1 MRATAI
7 AHPNVALVKYWGK
20 QPESTP
26 AATDAQRE
34 NNPAT
39 PSLSIAL
46 AALATRTVV
55 TAAGQDELQVNG
67 QPTKDA
73 RVTRLVAEMRRAWR
87 LPPIVVE
94 TCNDFPTSAG
104 LASSASGFAALVTA
118 IDGAFALGLSVRER
132 SVWARRGS
140 ASAARSVVGGFAAL
154 AQTNDGEWASSTV
167 LPREAWPLEVVVAV
181 VSDAAKGVPSNVG
194 MERSRQR
201 SPFYRA
207 WVESTGDDFAA
218 AHQAVLA
225 QDFDAL
231 ATVAEHSCFKMH
243 AVMFATRPALVYWQA
258 ATLACIDAV
267 RRLQDAGAR
276 VFCTIDA
283 GPQVKAVCAPG
294 QGRAVADALARAPGV
309 LRVLES
315 GIGGAARCLGSSDR
329 AFAGSRAG

>member
-1 MRATAI
+1 MRAIAV

-20 QPESTP
+20 QPEGS
-26 AATDAQRE
+26 ADMSASALKE

-46 AALATRTVV
+46 SALATRTVV
-55 TAAGQDELQVNG
+55 TAAEQDELHVNG
-67 QPTKDA
+67 HPATDT
-73 RVTRLVAEMRRAWR
+73 RVGGLVTAMRGAWD
-87 LPPIVVE
+87 LPPIAVD

-154 AQTNDGEWASSTV
+154 DRAGHDGEWAASAV
-167 LPREAWPLEVVVAV
+167 LASDAWPLEIVVAV
-181 VSDAAKGVPSNVG
+181 VSDAAKGVPSNIG
-194 MERSRQR
+194 MEQSRRS

-207 WVESTGDDFAA
+207 WVESTADDFEAA
-218 AHQAVLA
+218 RRAVLA

-231 ATVAEHSCFKMH
+231 AQVAEHSCFKMH
-243 AVMFATRPALVYWQA
+243 AVMLATRPALVYWKPP
-258 ATLACIDAV
+258 TLACIDAV
-267 RRLQDAGAR
+267 HRLQDAGAK
-276 VFCTIDA
+276 VFCSIDA
-283 GPQVKAVCAPG
+283 GPQVKVVCAPG
-294 QGRAVADALARAPGV
+294 QSGAVADALARVPGV

-315 GIGGAARCLGSSDR
+315 GIGGPARCLESSK
-329 AFAGSRAG
+329 ASG